1 MAIQMIDV
9 RSLDNQAKLT
19 ALHTKDRLMYY
30 FVFKPSNNE
39 VEAANLLTL
48 MQSGWG
54 PTKPIMV
61 AVDLESLPNVTR

>member
-1 MAIQMIDV
+1 
-9 RSLDNQAKLT
+9 
-19 ALHTKDRLMYY
+19 MYY